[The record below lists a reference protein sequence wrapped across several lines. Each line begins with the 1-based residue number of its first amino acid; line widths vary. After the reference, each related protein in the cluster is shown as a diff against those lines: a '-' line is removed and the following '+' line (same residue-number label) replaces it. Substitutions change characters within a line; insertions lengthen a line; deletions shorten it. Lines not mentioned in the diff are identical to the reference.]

1 MSAAHSIAR
10 YVPRG
15 NLLSPEVFASRHRLL
30 VRILVGHLPVIYLIG
45 LLNGMDPLWA
55 ALELTPALAAAGLAS
70 IGTGGRQR
78 LRAVVVTAGLSWTS
92 IALVHFSGGSIEAH
106 FHFFIVLG
114 FIALYQDWLPFLW
127 YIGFTL
133 LSHGAGSALSPDLV
147 FNHESAQAYP
157 WLWSGIH
164 AAGVAMLSVGLVIFW
179 SNTEAEQKRATSLA
193 TELTAR
199 DLERARADIQQRQT
213 QSQMLLN
220 LARRNQSLVQRQ
232 LDTIEHLETDEQRPE
247 VLDRLFSL
255 DHMTTRMRR
264 NAESLLVLS
273 GSEPARI
280 WREPLPLSDILRAA
294 ISEVEDYQ
302 RIDLVLSEDP
312 QVEGRAAADL
322 SHLFA
327 ELVENAT
334 NFSPPSTR
342 ASISAM
348 TSLTGDL
355 VVVVRDRGVGMD
367 AQSLTEARSLLD
379 SGLLDGDADQVM
391 TPGDARLGLQVVG
404 RLARRY
410 GIAVEISTSPTG
422 TGVQVTIPAQL
433 VVLDEPVEPEGQ
445 AHPAAEHH
453 LEPATVEPAFDR
465 PARARHGVPSQAT
478 GTPGDLWSVPTEQP
492 VQQPVQQPV
501 EQPVEQSPVPVLAA
515 PVEVPALPAR
525 RPATNAFAAF
535 TSRQAAPI
543 DHHADH
549 QTDHQTD
556 HQGGLPSLPRRSR
569 DDEVSSPAPVDL
581 WADQDGGDRG

>member
-15 NLLSPEVFASRHRLL
+15 NLLSPDVFASRHRLL
-30 VRILVGHLPVIYLIG
+30 VRILLAHIPVIYVIG
-45 LLNGMDPLWA
+45 LVNGLDPLFT
-55 ALELTPALAAAGLAS
+55 ALELLPALAAAGLAS
-70 IGTGGRQR
+70 LGKGGQQR
-78 LRAVVVTAGLSWTS
+78 LRAVATTAGLSWTS
-92 IALVHFSGGSIEAH
+92 MVLVHVSGGAIEAH

-114 FIALYQDWLPFLW
+114 FIALYQDWLPFTW

-133 LSHGAGSALSPDLV
+133 LSHGVGSALIPDLV
-147 FNHESAQAYP
+147 FNHVAGQANP

-164 AAGVAMLSVGLVIFW
+164 AAGVAMLSVGLIIFW
-179 SNTEAEQKRATSLA
+179 SNTEAEQERATSLA
-193 TELTAR
+193 TELTSR
-199 DLERARADIQQRQT
+199 DLERARADIEQRQT

-280 WREPLPLSDILRAA
+280 WREPMPLSDILRAA

-302 RIDLVLSEDP
+302 RVDLVLSEDP
-312 QVEGRAAADL
+312 LVEGRAAADM

-327 ELVENAT
+327 ELLENAT

-342 ASISAM
+342 ASVSAI
-348 TSLTGDL
+348 TSLNGDL

-367 AQSLTEARSLLD
+367 AQSLTEARALLG
-379 SGLLDGDADQVM
+379 SGLGDGDSQHAM

-410 GIAVEISTSPTG
+410 GMDVEFSTGPGG
-422 TGVQVTIPAQL
+422 TGVQVTVPAALVVDEPAEPAAQAWPAQ
-433 VVLDEPVEPEGQ
+433 PEQQ
-445 AHPAAEHH
+445 AHLPEPQHVELAPPAVHPTP
-453 LEPATVEPAFDR
+453 EPALDR
-465 PARARHGVPSQAT
+465 SGPARHGVPAQAAGAPT
-478 GTPGDLWSVPTEQP
+478 DLWSVPAQATE
-492 VQQPVQQPV
+492 
-501 EQPVEQSPVPVLAA
+501 
-515 PVEVPALPAR
+515 LPAR
-525 RPATNAFAAF
+525 RPAPDAFAAF
-535 TSRQAAPI
+535 TSRQPLAAVP
-543 DHHADH
+543 DDGPPA
-549 QTDHQTD
+549 
-556 HQGGLPSLPRRSR
+556 LPSLPRLSR
-569 DDEVSSPAPVDL
+569 DDEVSAPATVDL
-581 WADQDGGDRG
+581 WAESDGGERG